1 MGTRPRP
8 RYTQPDQLS
17 ELIAQAIAPLTEEIK
32 EARKDISRLELNT
45 IPRSEVYDRAVM
57 DEKLGKLSNEINA
70 TQSGLTGIK
79 EFVWKALG
87 GASAVVVIFVYLH
100 QYVSIK

>member
-1 MGTRPRP
+1 MATRPRP
-8 RYTQPDQLS
+8 QYAEPDRLS
-17 ELIAQAIAPLTEEIK
+17 ELISQAIAPLTEEIK

-45 IPRSEVYDRAVM
+45 IPRAEVYDRAVM
-57 DEKLGKLSNEINA
+57 DEKLGKLSAENKA
-70 TQSGLTGIK
+70 TQASLAGIK

-100 QYVSIK
+100 QYVSIR